1 MHISAPS
8 RASDDARY
16 RRELQSFL
24 NFEPV
29 YRQTLTAKNVETE
42 PRSEYEDALQQ
53 VADATFTSSSSPTS
67 RKKPQIAKD
76 KVVTPA
82 SAIFNVSGRLHW
94 KSPAL
99 VPGTISH
106 KATHRSGLIQSPQRR
121 PRTAPSGSSGSLGIQ
136 ETPLPPRAQ
145 SDSWKT
151 PPSVIPDSQPTPYSF
166 KRSQPQLQSSSPS
179 PTRLSSP
186 TARNKRQRIAS
197 PPALPQFE
205 IPDED
210 EEDGDGYDHRSSAPQ
225 PPPNSSA
232 YGADA
237 EASSHPLAVHSSP
250 RFIPK
255 STQIHPPR
263 APISTASFETHK
275 TDALTKLTHGLPIA
289 TVFTPQVVLQT
300 RQPAVSER
308 GHWRVDM
315 ASFNEERKIGFWG
328 FLDLYISAG
337 NAGWGVWCALEGR
350 EEREEWKERRRERGE
365 GAGEGEAEEEESVV
379 ARIYCWGE
387 IVGEVW
393 NVLFLAS
400 RRRIQGTGACWV
412 DAEGKVV
419 VRMK

>member
-1 MHISAPS
+1 MSLPPEILVHISAPS
-8 RASDDARY
+8 QALDDARY

-24 NFEPV
+24 KFEPV
-29 YRQTLTAKNVETE
+29 HRQSLTAQNVETE
-42 PRSEYEDALQQ
+42 PRSEYEDALRQ
-53 VADATFTSSSSPTS
+53 VADATFTSSSSATS

-82 SAIFNVSGRLHW
+82 SAICNVSGKPHW

-99 VPGTISH
+99 IPGTTSH
-106 KATHRSGLIQSPQRR
+106 KATNRSRLLQSPQRR

-151 PPSVIPDSQPTPYSF
+151 PPSVIPDSQPTPYSL
-166 KRSQPQLQSSSPS
+166 KRSQPHLQSSSPS
-179 PTRLSSP
+179 PTRRSSP
-186 TARNKRQRIAS
+186 TTRNKRQRIAS

-210 EEDGDGYDHRSSAPQ
+210 EDDGDSYDARSSAPQ
-225 PPPNSSA
+225 QPPNSSA

-237 EASSHPLAVHSSP
+237 EASSTPLAAPPSP
-250 RFIPK
+250 RFIPT

-263 APISTASFETHK
+263 APISTASFATQNRRTHQ
-275 TDALTKLTHGLPIA
+275 AHAP
-289 TVFTPQVVLQT
+289 
-300 RQPAVSER
+300 
-308 GHWRVDM
+308 GHWRVDIT
-315 ASFNEERKIGFWG
+315 SFDEERKIGFWG
-328 FLDLYISAG
+328 FLELYIRAG
-337 NAGWGVWCALEGR
+337 KAGWGVWCALEGR
-350 EEREEWKERRRERGE
+350 EEREERGV
-365 GAGEGEAEEEESVV
+365 EEEGVV

-387 IVGEVW
+387 VVGEVW

-412 DAEGKVV
+412 DAEGMVV